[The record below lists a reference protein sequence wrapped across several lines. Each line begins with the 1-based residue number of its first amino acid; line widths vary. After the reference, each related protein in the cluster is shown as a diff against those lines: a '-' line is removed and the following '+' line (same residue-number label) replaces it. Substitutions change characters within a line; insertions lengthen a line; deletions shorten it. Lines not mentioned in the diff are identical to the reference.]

1 MPLGLEASDR
11 KLLTICGTILVVL
24 LFATALLSP
33 QKETEQSAT
42 PSTYSSQSAGAE
54 AAYLLLQRLHYPV
67 TRWEQVPTELPDD
80 PSGTLLILASPTNF
94 PEKRERDAIE
104 TFVTNGGHVL
114 ITGTMVSAFF
124 KGSDVSESFASSNAA
139 WTSYAP
145 YAPSRVNRDAP
156 KITLAP
162 KATWGAL
169 NQTGTALYGD
179 PDAAVVVA
187 WQHGKGEVLWWA
199 SATPLT
205 NAGITRDDNLRFFLN
220 SVGSWTKGEDYHIY
234 WDEYF
239 HGQRASLWSYA
250 SHTSILWGVV
260 QISVIAFA
268 VVFTF
273 SRRSGP
279 TYRPAAVSRLSPLE
293 YVDTLGGLYQRAKAS
308 SAAIGVSYQRLRYL
322 IARQL
327 GLPSD
332 APDAELSHAAEERLG
347 WKKFAAEN
355 LLGRASSATYSGNSK
370 SAEALALVRELE
382 TFSGKLEI
390 RPSASKEK
398 N

>member
-169 NQTGTALYGD
+169 NQTATALYGD

-260 QISVIAFA
+260 QIGVIAFA

-279 TYRPAAVSRLSPLE
+279 TYRAPTRPPQRRAGCRTFACGRGTAGLE
-293 YVDTLGGLYQRAKAS
+293 EIRGGEFA
-308 SAAIGVSYQRLRYL
+308 GP
-322 IARQL
+322 RQL
-327 GLPSD
+327 GHVLGQFEVRRGAGARARARNIFWKIRDS
-332 APDAELSHAAEERLG
+332 SVRLEG
-347 WKKFAAEN
+347 EKLAWNISPHSRRIFAVSF
-355 LLGRASSATYSGNSK
+355 R
-370 SAEALALVRELE
+370 RW
-382 TFSGKLEI
+382 
-390 RPSASKEK
+390 
-398 N
+398 